1 MEQLEVARCSG
12 EQKNR
17 KASLA
22 SQNYPRWPKRPS
34 MRHRQR
40 GFEEC
45 ATKREKDT
53 GWVGGERHLIDSIIM
68 RGLSWTI
75 VDYHGLPLMLMDY
88 GLSRV
93 NVAYPGLAWIS
104 IDYYGSSWI
113 LTEYGLSLVAVDYH
127 G

>member
-1 MEQLEVARCSG
+1 MALGGQNGHRCG
-12 EQKNR
+12 IGREGLRNV
-17 KASLA
+17 
-22 SQNYPRWPKRPS
+22 PRN
-34 MRHRQR
+34 
-40 GFEEC
+40 G
-45 ATKREKDT
+45 EKDT
-53 GWVGGERHLIDSIIM
+53 GWVGGEQHLIDSIIM

-88 GLSRV
+88 GQSRV